1 MSEIVSMLIRGS
13 ADYAKHTKESTMLE
27 FMEDLS
33 LLDHLASPRLLN
45 SHFYFAH
52 LPEQLVEKRVKVRS
66 LKLS

>member
-1 MSEIVSMLIRGS
+1 MNMLIRGTL
-13 ADYAKHTKESTMLE
+13 DYAKQEKSITMFE

-33 LLDHLASPRLLN
+33 LLDDLASPRLLN

-66 LKLS
+66 LKLN